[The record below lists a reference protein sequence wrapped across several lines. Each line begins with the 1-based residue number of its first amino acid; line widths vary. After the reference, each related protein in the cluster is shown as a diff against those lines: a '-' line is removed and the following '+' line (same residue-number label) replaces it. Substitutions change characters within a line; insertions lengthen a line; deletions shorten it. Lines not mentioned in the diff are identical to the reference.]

1 MANSITP
8 ELQQDAAPSINYGT
22 YSNDLNTQKEAIQ
35 IKIDN
40 HERKLI
46 DLEMKETMLNNIIT
60 RTNATLESID
70 PGNFKWMGQTQAN
83 LMKQIENLG
92 LLKDIIIKYEDMIFK
107 YRKVLL
113 EINEKD
119 LGNRIRINTLLQ
131 EEHKEEDNI
140 NTVLAD
146 IQELLKNNSE
156 ASLEQQYDENG
167 NKIAMVSEGNPQNVL
182 LQSLEQEL
190 LEEDY

>member
-1 MANSITP
+1 MATNVQNIP
-8 ELQQDAAPSINYGT
+8 ELDEAPNINYNI
-22 YSNDLNTQKEAIQ
+22 YSQDLNTQKAAIQ
-35 IKIDN
+35 SKIEA
-40 HERKLI
+40 HERKLV
-46 DLEMKETMLNNIIT
+46 DLEIKETMLNNIIT

-70 PGNFKWMGQTQAN
+70 PGNFKWIGQTQAN

-119 LGNRIRINTLLQ
+119 LGNRIRISTVLQ
-131 EEHKEEDNI
+131 EEKKEEENI

-146 IQELLKNNSE
+146 IQEMLKGGVTDTTITSDNQDTQSD
-156 ASLEQQYDENG
+156 SGQL
-167 NKIAMVSEGNPQNVL
+167 L
-182 LQSLEQEL
+182 LQSIEKEL
-190 LEEDY
+190 LENDY